1 MISDCRPTNGNR
13 SPWCAGGQPSGL
25 FEILVFMTH
34 CRSENLFRQ
43 ESSALKK
50 EFRRFTA
57 GHCPRMANSIATWS
71 VYHLCLTI
79 QGLTPK
85 LSAVKWTALDCC
97 TEPPALSVQG
107 MLHVGESRGYSWLMS
122 VEQIVG
128 LSIAVVLMLIGLA
141 GSVLPGIPGA
151 PLILAAAVGH
161 RLYFGQA
168 GPSTLVLGLLAGLT
182 LLSLGLDYLA
192 TMIGAKKLGAT
203 WRGMV
208 GAALGGL
215 IGLILGPVGLLV
227 GPLVGATALEMLSGR
242 DIESAS
248 RAGAGAFIGLL
259 AGAVGKVAC
268 CLSMIGLFLF
278 DVLRRTYTG

>member
-1 MISDCRPTNGNR
+1 
-13 SPWCAGGQPSGL
+13 
-25 FEILVFMTH
+25 
-34 CRSENLFRQ
+34 
-43 ESSALKK
+43 
-50 EFRRFTA
+50 
-57 GHCPRMANSIATWS
+57 
-71 VYHLCLTI
+71 
-79 QGLTPK
+79 
-85 LSAVKWTALDCC
+85 
-97 TEPPALSVQG
+97 
-107 MLHVGESRGYSWLMS
+107 MLHAGKLRGYSWLMS
-122 VEQIVG
+122 IEQIVG
-128 LSIAVVLMLIGLA
+128 LSIAMVVMLVGLA

-161 RLYFGQA
+161 RLYFGHA
-168 GPSTLVLGLLAGLT
+168 GPGTLVLGLLAGLT
-182 LLSLGLDYLA
+182 LLSIGLDYLA

-215 IGLILGPVGLLV
+215 VGLIFGPVGLLV
-227 GPLVGATALEMLSGR
+227 GPFVGATALEMLSGR

-278 DVLRRTYTG
+278 DVLRKTYAG